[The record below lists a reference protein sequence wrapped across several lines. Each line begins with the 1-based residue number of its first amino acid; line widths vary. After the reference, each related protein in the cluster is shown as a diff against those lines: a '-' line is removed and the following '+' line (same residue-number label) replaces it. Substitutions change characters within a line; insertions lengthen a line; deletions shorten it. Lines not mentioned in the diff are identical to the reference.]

1 MLKRMASMKR
11 LCRLGLSTGR
21 TWSSMRRRLEKSTIS
36 DLAKEAS
43 SFITRVK
50 WALLEWEVDRLV
62 KVSR

>member
-1 MLKRMASMKR
+1 
-11 LCRLGLSTGR
+11 
-21 TWSSMRRRLEKSTIS
+21 MRRRLEKSTIS